1 MLARKLNSVLND
13 LYGFYSSEHRSVSLK
28 PVNLDIEVNAVIE
41 VFYYTSDNT
50 KLIFKN
56 NLSKNALWVSA
67 DESKLWEVL
76 NNIIGNAV
84 KYTDSGTITIS
95 SKRMNGKVYVSVSDT
110 GIGMSAKD
118 ISRIF
123 DKSVRLDD
131 TARKAEGVGLG
142 LYLVRQLTEQMNGSV
157 YVEWTKPGQGTC
169 ITFCLDAC
177 PPDHNSMENAAATQ
191 AGSAYK
197 SQNYLED
204 FKGTSASLLVVDDN
218 EDNLSIIRT
227 IFEDCS
233 FSMDC
238 VKSAKEALELLEKSS
253 YDIIILDVMM
263 PEMSGFEL
271 CQIIRKR
278 YSHFELPGA
287 SAYCLRR
294 GGGNPDRLLVRGE

>member
-1 MLARKLNSVLND
+1 MN
-13 LYGFYSSEHRSVSLK
+13 
-28 PVNLDIEVNAVIE
+28 
-41 VFYYTSDNT
+41 
-50 KLIFKN
+50 
-56 NLSKNALWVSA
+56 A

-177 PPDHNSMENAAATQ
+177 TPDHNSMGKRSSSPGRFCLQKPELSGGLQRNV
-191 AGSAYK
+191 
-197 SQNYLED
+197 
-204 FKGTSASLLVVDDN
+204 SL
-218 EDNLSIIRT
+218 
-227 IFEDCS
+227 
-233 FSMDC
+233 
-238 VKSAKEALELLEKSS
+238 
-253 YDIIILDVMM
+253 
-263 PEMSGFEL
+263 PSG
-271 CQIIRKR
+271 
-278 YSHFELPGA
+278 
-287 SAYCLRR
+287 RR
-294 GGGNPDRLLVRGE
+294 